1 MIIVYENFIDPSQCD
16 DITNVV
22 FMLKDHW
29 RTVHHKSES
38 IKEIKQLGIGSAG
51 IDSSYVKSQRKKNPD
66 GTWTV
71 ANFSSQDEHERKFR
85 ESVDNVR
92 KHNIDVILNNFPGL
106 DTQIESR
113 LSALLGKPCKFL
125 PEGTLFGFN
134 IQYGFLGYESGR
146 GWHFD
151 DQVKFYSK
159 ILLGNK
165 VLGEQY
171 SLTIPVSVPQKT
183 TFQYYEET
191 WSEYTA
197 NPWGEHYMP
206 CFEHIGLTGNNCK
219 NNDCPFDSTNIS
231 TIELSKG
238 QGLLQIG
245 RCLHRAG
252 ESYFNSGESRI
263 TIQMFG
269 TEVDGI
275 IWLYN

>member
-1 MIIVYENFIDPSQCD
+1 MIIVYENFIDPTYCD
-16 DITNVV
+16 EITDTV
-22 FMLKDHW
+22 FALTEHW
-29 RTVHHKSES
+29 RTVQHKSEA
-38 IKEIKQLGIGSAG
+38 IEQIKQLGIGSAG
-51 IDSSYVKSQRKKNPD
+51 IDSSYVKSQRTKNQD
-66 GTWTV
+66 GTWQV
-71 ANFSSQDEHERKFR
+71 SNFSSQDEHEKKFR
-85 ESVDNVR
+85 EAVEEVRQHNV
-92 KHNIDVILNNFPGL
+92 DVILNNFPGL
-106 DTQIESR
+106 DYLIEHR
-113 LSALLGKPCKFL
+113 LSELIKKPCKFL
-125 PEGTLFGFN
+125 PNGTLFGFN
-134 IQYGFLGYESGR
+134 IQYGFLGYEAGR

-159 ILLGNK
+159 ILLANK

-171 SLTIPVSVPQKT
+171 SLTIPVSVPQRT

-191 WSEYTA
+191 WSDYTA
-197 NPWGEHYMP
+197 NPWEEHYMP
-206 CFEHIGLTGNNCK
+206 CFQHIGLTGNDCK
-219 NNDCPFDSTNIS
+219 NPECPFDPTDIT

-252 ESYFNSGESRI
+252 ESYFEDGESRI